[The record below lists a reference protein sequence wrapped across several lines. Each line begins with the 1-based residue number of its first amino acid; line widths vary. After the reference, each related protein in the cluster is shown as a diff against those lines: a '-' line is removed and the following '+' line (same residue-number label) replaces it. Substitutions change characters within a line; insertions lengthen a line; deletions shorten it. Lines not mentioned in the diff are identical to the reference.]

1 MDTIRD
7 EDRLKYW
14 KAKVHAA
21 NKEKRKFKRECAR
34 LLASRDSY
42 KAANKTLK
50 ATVRA
55 QQQAQSVNLGQV
67 STRKAKGHQFPIS
80 LVLFCVQCQCFA
92 TTSLRTCR
100 QCIVQMYLMFGL
112 THKVPSHT
120 SIRNWACKCGYYRSV
135 AESDTPLEER
145 QKPWVL
151 WVDESI
157 TIGGQK
163 LLLALGRTAQDWS
176 FEVSP
181 TQASVQVMYIG
192 ISEKWKADDILIA
205 LGKISE
211 RYKIAYIV
219 SDNGNNLLS
228 TYKLGA
234 YEHISDITHTLSKSL
249 ERIFAKDPSF
259 VSMMQATNQ
268 LRRKWNLSKEKSCYM
283 PPCQRGKMR
292 FANIFPTIRWAKS
305 ILPLLDKCPKNVA
318 EELAFLLPNTELI
331 NTLFDLQQV
340 LEQLSILF
348 KKHGFSQANKQKAEA
363 IMTALPDTPQSKKL
377 IASLQEWLNA
387 TFAAYQRIGMPSIFC
402 CSDIIE
408 STFGKFKQ
416 KIADNTPF
424 GLTEFALT
432 IANFRKDFSKDEIRL
447 ALETI
452 KLEKLSAWRPEINS
466 IAAKKR
472 NLFKEKVS
480 QEFS

>member
-1 MDTIRD
+1 
-7 EDRLKYW
+7 
-14 KAKVHAA
+14 
-21 NKEKRKFKRECAR
+21 
-34 LLASRDSY
+34 
-42 KAANKTLK
+42 
-50 ATVRA
+50 
-55 QQQAQSVNLGQV
+55 
-67 STRKAKGHQFPIS
+67 
-80 LVLFCVQCQCFA
+80 
-92 TTSLRTCR
+92 
-100 QCIVQMYLMFGL
+100 MYLMFEL
-112 THKVPSHT
+112 NYKVPSHS

-135 AESDTPLEER
+135 SSADRSLAEG
-145 QKPWVL
+145 QQPWVL

-163 LLLALGRTAQDWS
+163 LLLVLGRTAQDWS

-192 ISEKWKADDILIA
+192 ISEKWKCEDILPA
-205 LGKISE
+205 LDNIGN
-211 RYKIAYIV
+211 RHKIAYIV
-219 SDNGNNLLS
+219 SDNGNNLVS
-228 TYKLGA
+228 AYKLGA
-234 YEHISDITHTLSKSL
+234 YEHISDITHTISKAL
-249 ERIFAKDPSF
+249 ERIFAKDPCF
-259 VSMMQATNQ
+259 VSMMQAGNQ

-305 ILPLLDKCPKNVA
+305 MLPLLDKCPKNVA
-318 EELAFLLPNTELI
+318 EELAFLLPNTQLI

-348 KKHGFSQANKQKAEA
+348 KKHGFSEANKQKAEA
-363 IMTALPDTPQSKKL
+363 ILAALPPTPQYQKL
-377 IASLQEWLNA
+377 IAALEEWLNA
-387 TFAAYQRIGMPSIFC
+387 TFAAYQRIGMSGIFC

-432 IANFRKDFSKDEIRL
+432 IANFGKDFSKDEIRL
-447 ALETI
+447 ALETV
-452 KLEKLSAWRPEINS
+452 KLKKVSEWRPKIGS